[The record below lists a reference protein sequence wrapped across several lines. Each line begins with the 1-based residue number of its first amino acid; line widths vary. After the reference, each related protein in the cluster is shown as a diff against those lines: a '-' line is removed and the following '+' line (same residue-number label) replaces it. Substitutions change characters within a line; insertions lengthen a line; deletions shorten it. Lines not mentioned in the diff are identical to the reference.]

1 MPFTT
6 SEETLVLKFMSIM
19 GSTLYPVALSI
30 IFPVFLYTFVL
41 EKEERLREM
50 MKMNGMKM
58 KNYWIVSYLWNV
70 ALFMLAAFIFFLFG
84 IYILK
89 LPFFTDTKISILFYV
104 VLGWGLSQV
113 SLSFFFQNFL
123 SKVRTATSKDSF
135 PLETFIY
142 FLVIG
147 YLLSIWTCII
157 AVSFN
162 VGVYPYPNVLPFQLR
177 LYPPFAFCRI
187 IYSLSI
193 KCSNYVCVRGFY
205 DFDDEMTES
214 LAMLYIEAVVYLI
227 LGLYLDKVWP
237 QEYGVR
243 KKPFYFI
250 DKWLKK
256 LRKSNSNSSNY
267 VEIEE
272 NSGVARP
279 EDFTNVLDINGED
292 DDVKKETEFVSKLQP
307 PFYEYPLVI
316 KNLRKVYKAVGGRPS
331 KVAVEDFSLH
341 IRKGEMFGLLGPNG
355 AGKTSLIS
363 MLTGL
368 YPPQG
373 GNAWVGGYDIV
384 NQIDLVHS
392 RLGVCPQF
400 DLLWPEL
407 TVEEHLLF
415 YARIRGISKE
425 NEKNVVNR
433 AMSEVRLSD
442 FAKFATN
449 QLSGESIK
457 MILELSV

>member
-1 MPFTT
+1 M
-6 SEETLVLKFMSIM
+6 
-19 GSTLYPVALSI
+19 
-30 IFPVFLYTFVL
+30 
-41 EKEERLREM
+41 
-50 MKMNGMKM
+50 
-58 KNYWIVSYLWNV
+58 
-70 ALFMLAAFIFFLFG
+70 
-84 IYILK
+84 
-89 LPFFTDTKISILFYV
+89 
-104 VLGWGLSQV
+104 
-113 SLSFFFQNFL
+113 
-123 SKVRTATSKDSF
+123 
-135 PLETFIY
+135 
-142 FLVIG
+142 
-147 YLLSIWTCII
+147 SIWTCIV

-162 VGVYPYPNVLPFQLR
+162 VGVYPYPNVLPFQLK
-177 LYPPFAFCRI
+177 LYPPFAFCRL

-205 DFDDEMTES
+205 DFDAEMTEC
-214 LAMLYIEAVVYLI
+214 LFMLYIESIVYLI

-243 KKPFYFI
+243 KKPFYFLE
-250 DKWLKK
+250 KWLKK
-256 LRKSNSNSSNY
+256 LRKSDSNASNY

-272 NSGVARP
+272 NSPVPRP
-279 EDFTNVLDINGED
+279 ENFSNVLDVNGED

-316 KNLRKVYKAVGGRPS
+316 RNLRKVYKAVGGRPS

-368 YPPQG
+368 YSPQA
-373 GNAWVGGYDIV
+373 GNAWVGGYDII

-425 NEKNVVNR
+425 NEMNVVNR
-433 AMSEVRLSD
+433 AMSEVRLTE
-442 FAKFATN
+442 FAKFATKE
-449 QLSGESIK
+449 LSGGLI
-457 MILELSV
+457 